1 MGMAALNDTAMI
13 GSDPAGSAPQAS
25 DTHQTVARPQ
35 PLRSDAQHRRP
46 DARCRDCLRRI
57 LGDDPSL
64 PGAPLRPHGHRD
76 GLSQRKPEAATSPP
90 HRHFAAPIAGGAQTV
105 AEVAVYMELVMTGEK
120 AAGLKVLDDP
130 HAVRRDLLPVR
141 RHVRA
146 WLAES
151 AYRTGSTRKLIL
163 LPG

>member
-1 MGMAALNDTAMI
+1 
-13 GSDPAGSAPQAS
+13 
-25 DTHQTVARPQ
+25 
-35 PLRSDAQHRRP
+35 
-46 DARCRDCLRRI
+46 
-57 LGDDPSL
+57 
-64 PGAPLRPHGHRD
+64 
-76 GLSQRKPEAATSPP
+76 
-90 HRHFAAPIAGGAQTV
+90 V